1 MKTLITQSVLWILF
15 FGQLLSGSAALSQ
28 EPTRGDPPG
37 WITVHPVP
45 RGKAIDPAS
54 LVGGFH
60 FLLIDYQT
68 HIPTQQVYRHNAFKV
83 VSSDGVQNMSDIDVE
98 FDPSYQT
105 LQFHVVRLH
114 RDGRIIDNLADHE
127 IKMFQR
133 EPGMDRHLYNGS
145 LTAVINQK
153 NVHIGDI
160 IEYSYTVTGFN
171 PIHGKNYFDGLYL
184 KVSFPIQELRFHL
197 IADVDRP
204 LHFRFTNGADQ
215 PTRTE
220 IGSLVEYSWSKDD
233 LPAQLF
239 EDNTP
244 IWFDPLPMVGIS
256 SFDDWSQV
264 VDWALPHYQVDP
276 ADAAFLMK
284 IAPEITPADNL
295 EDQIQQAIRF
305 VQDEVRYLGMEQGLG
320 AYRPNQ
326 PFGVYERRFG
336 DCKDKS
342 LLLTALLNNMG
353 LEARPVLVHSFFG
366 SRVDQRIPSP
376 SAFNHCIVQ
385 FKYEGR
391 EIFVDPT
398 LSNQGGDLDHMENL
412 PYGSGLVIADRVS
425 DLVKLPPP
433 APETVF
439 ITYTITVE
447 EIGGPAR
454 MAVRSKY
461 SGRAADTRRDW
472 YLHSSIDEIS
482 RSSLDYYSEAFPGL
496 TQVQP
501 VRYIDEGLDGEN
513 ILVVEESYRIEDF
526 WTISE
531 VDSNAVYAEMIP
543 LEMTEIVNVPASAER
558 TSPYYLGSLLDL
570 SLTIKIVLPEDWPV
584 KSDKVEIKSDA
595 FAYNSEMSGHGDK
608 IEMSYR
614 YRRLKESIPPE
625 ETRDFIHD
633 HSRIWDDLTLYL
645 SHDPSKEEFSFS
657 WFAGVLA
664 ALTFLVAVIAARRIS
679 RVYDPAPMVT
689 QESARSIG
697 GWLILPAIGFFTRPF
712 FLAFDLISDTT
723 YFNHNTWVSVLQET
737 DFASFSG
744 FGVML
749 VYELLGNTFFLVFS
763 LLILVQFLRKR
774 SSLPRLVVI
783 YLSSTFI
790 FIGLD
795 FIGANFLIDAQLLPD
810 IQPEEIR
817 NLASALF
824 SVLIWVPYFLKSSRV
839 RQTFINRALP
849 PASATRIADAAPVG
863 LVASAATAATAAT
876 DALGEPPAPATVL
889 PPAPVRI
896 VNWPAVMIITI
907 IIQAIGVVVGLI
919 SGITSFQDFPSVDSS
934 ESSAYMVGQ
943 KIGGVL
949 GSLTAIT
956 LPLIGLLSVVK
967 RRTWARTYNG
977 VLFSLLALGLI
988 LGAVLTYKPD
998 SDPDADASLIGLI
1011 ITSVPLILLA
1021 LALHMTKAA
1030 KTFPGAILAK
1040 GPFEIS
1046 DTADSATQP
1055 KASRDYADHCRQ
1067 HTLALFQRIQTDF
1080 PDFEMTIL
1088 DHDPNAP
1095 AAMVIPVQSRI
1106 TRRIFLDLQKTSVLN
1121 LSIGP
1126 VWLTWQPCHQE
1137 HIRDDYFA
1145 TVCGLLAG
1153 TYRFVEYRRGVEV
1166 VKAEIQRPHNQG
1178 WVKVRKWS
1186 FARLTSSR
1194 GLEKEVI
1201 ILGRSAS
1208 P

>member
-1 MKTLITQSVLWILF
+1 
-15 FGQLLSGSAALSQ
+15 
-28 EPTRGDPPG
+28 
-37 WITVHPVP
+37 
-45 RGKAIDPAS
+45 
-54 LVGGFH
+54 
-60 FLLIDYQT
+60 
-68 HIPTQQVYRHNAFKV
+68 
-83 VSSDGVQNMSDIDVE
+83 
-98 FDPSYQT
+98 
-105 LQFHVVRLH
+105 
-114 RDGRIIDNLADHE
+114 
-127 IKMFQR
+127 
-133 EPGMDRHLYNGS
+133 
-145 LTAVINQK
+145 
-153 NVHIGDI
+153 
-160 IEYSYTVTGFN
+160 
-171 PIHGKNYFDGLYL
+171 
-184 KVSFPIQELRFHL
+184 
-197 IADVDRP
+197 
-204 LHFRFTNGADQ
+204 
-215 PTRTE
+215 
-220 IGSLVEYSWSKDD
+220 
-233 LPAQLF
+233 
-239 EDNTP
+239 
-244 IWFDPLPMVGIS
+244 
-256 SFDDWSQV
+256 
-264 VDWALPHYQVDP
+264 
-276 ADAAFLMK
+276 
-284 IAPEITPADNL
+284 
-295 EDQIQQAIRF
+295 
-305 VQDEVRYLGMEQGLG
+305 
-320 AYRPNQ
+320 
-326 PFGVYERRFG
+326 
-336 DCKDKS
+336 
-342 LLLTALLNNMG
+342 MG

-501 VRYIDEGLDGEN
+501 VRYIDEGRDGEN

-531 VDSNAVYAEMIP
+531 VDTNAVYAEMIP
-543 LEMTEIVNVPASAER
+543 LEMTEIINVPASAER
-558 TSPYYLGSLLDL
+558 TSPYYLGPLLDL

-595 FAYNSEMSGHGDK
+595 FAYNSEMIGHGDK

-625 ETRDFIHD
+625 ETRDFIQD
-633 HSRIWDDLTLYL
+633 HSRIWDDLTFYL
-645 SHDPSKEEFSFS
+645 SHDPSKEEFNFS

-664 ALTFLVAVIAARRIS
+664 ALTFLVTVIAARRIS
-679 RVYDPAPMVT
+679 REYDPAPRVT
-689 QESARSIG
+689 QDSARSIG

-749 VYELLGNTFFLVFS
+749 VYELIGNTFFLVFS

-774 SSLPRLVVI
+774 SSLPRLVVSYI
-783 YLSSTFI
+783 SLDLI
-790 FIGLD
+790 FRGLD
-795 FIGANFLIDAQLLPD
+795 LAGAKFLIDPQLLPD
-810 IQPEEIR
+810 IDPEELR
-817 NLASALF
+817 NLGAALF
-824 SVLIWVPYFLKSSRV
+824 SLLVWVPYFLKSSRV
-839 RQTFINRALP
+839 RQTFINRAVP
-849 PASATRIADAAPVG
+849 SVSATAAVADAAPVE
-863 LVASAATAATAAT
+863 LSAAEVPSPQTAI
-876 DALGEPPAPATVL
+876 LPPPPA
-889 PPAPVRI
+889 RI
-896 VNWPAVMIITI
+896 VRWPAVMVFTAIVQALGAIIALLAVI
-907 IIQAIGVVVGLI
+907 GAYWDDPPPDPSQASSHLI
-919 SGITSFQDFPSVDSS
+919 SAIIGALVLVSF
-934 ESSAYMVGQ
+934 
-943 KIGGVL
+943 
-949 GSLTAIT
+949 
-956 LPLIGLLSVVK
+956 PLVGLLSVVT
-967 RRTWARTYNG
+967 RRTWARMYNG
-977 VLFSLLALGLI
+977 ILFSLISLGMI
-988 LGAVLTYKPD
+988 LGGILTYKPD
-998 SDPDADASLIGLI
+998 TDPEAGDTLIGLI
-1011 ITSVPLILLA
+1011 VFSIPLILLVI
-1021 LALHMTKAA
+1021 ALHMTRAA
-1030 KTFPGAILAK
+1030 KAFPVGLLAQD
-1040 GPFEIS
+1040 PPEITT
-1046 DTADSATQP
+1046 TADPAAQP
-1055 KASRDYADHCRQ
+1055 EPSLDYADHCRQ
-1067 HTLALFQRIQTDF
+1067 HTLALFQKIQTDF

-1126 VWLTWQPCHQE
+1126 VWLTWQPCDQE

-1145 TVCGLLAG
+1145 TVCALLAG
-1153 TYRFVEYRRGVEV
+1153 TCRFVEYRRGAEV

-1178 WVKVRKWS
+1178 WVKVRQWS
-1186 FARLTSSR
+1186 IARWTSSR